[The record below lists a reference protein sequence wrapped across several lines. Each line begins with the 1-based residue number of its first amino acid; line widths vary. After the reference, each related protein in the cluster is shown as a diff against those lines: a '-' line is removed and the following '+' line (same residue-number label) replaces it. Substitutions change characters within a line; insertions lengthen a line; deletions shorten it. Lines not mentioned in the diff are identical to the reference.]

1 MLMAPNKSSRPAG
14 LLHVQRRR
22 FTGPY
27 FPLQLDVSVQPKFF
41 QIKIAQIS
49 LEKQHL
55 VFSIGK
61 NNIPNR

>member
-14 LLHVQRRR
+14 VLHVQRRR
-22 FTGPY
+22 VTGPY

-41 QIKIAQIS
+41 QMKIAQIS

-55 VFSIGK
+55 AFSIGK